1 MQSAELMLHAS
12 YSYRAVSHRSRD
24 CPSDREPHNSIGRA
38 RRTCTFTW
46 VADERIL
53 YGWTAC
59 LWVAAKYRGHSDRI
73 HADHLIACVVAAN
86 VLPHL
91 LKAIV
96 DQERPDR
103 CMVHGPRGG
112 FPVQAEL
119 GMPFRLAMPCMSA
132 PLRQG

>member
-1 MQSAELMLHAS
+1 MRHIHIEPLAVD
-12 YSYRAVSHRSRD
+12 RAIARLIANHTT
-24 CPSDREPHNSIGRA
+24 PSVEQGARA
-38 RRTCTFTW
+38 LTW

-73 HADHLIACVVAAN
+73 RADHLIACVVAAN